1 MYIICFT
8 FKGKILGEGFMK
20 KCLFLL
26 VALFL
31 MLCFLSCTKED
42 ETKGDSSVVLQGDK
56 GGDTSNLSEEEAWKK
71 EPMYGKEVIIGY
83 TGGLCTSA
91 PALTKVKG
99 YFDKCGIDVKVIN
112 VQSKLDS
119 LGTGKIQLMTDH
131 IATLLVPTVNGMDI
145 IFTTGAHTGCK
156 SLYVLKD
163 SGIDSTKDLIGKTV
177 AVPDGIGDSDH
188 NIGLR
193 FFNHDGISPKE
204 VKFRQVELSASILA
218 MENGEIQ
225 AVVMPDQFAETFM
238 QEGKLK
244 IIRSLT
250 FDEDFQKEPCC
261 IHAFSKTFVNENPIT
276 AKKMTKAIKE
286 CSAWIQEN
294 IEEAAQALFDNNW
307 ASGDYDQAVRMMKT
321 YNWTISDEYTEEA
334 LKNIVDDY
342 KTFGLIAENK
352 NTNDVLQTVW
362 KPLLK

>member
-1 MYIICFT
+1 
-8 FKGKILGEGFMK
+8 MK
-20 KCLFLL
+20 KCLILLQALL
-26 VALFL
+26 V
-31 MLCFLSCTKED
+31 LCAFISCTKED
-42 ETKGDSSVVLQGDK
+42 ESKGEANVTLPKEMAGETVL
-56 GGDTSNLSEEEAWKK
+56 LSEEEAWKK

-91 PALTKVKG
+91 PAIAKVRG
-99 YFDKCGIDVKVIN
+99 YFDKCGINVKVVN
-112 VQSKLDS
+112 VRSKLES
-119 LGTGKIQLMTDH
+119 LGTAKIQLMTDH

-156 SLYVLKD
+156 SLYVLAN
-163 SGIDSTKDLIGKTV
+163 SGIESTKDLIGKTV

-193 FFNHDGISPKE
+193 FFNHDGISPNE

-261 IHAFSKTFVNENPIT
+261 IHAFNGTFVKENPIT
-276 AKKMTKAIKE
+276 AKKMTGAIKE
-286 CSAWIQEN
+286 CSQWIQGN
-294 IEEAAQALFDNNW
+294 IEEAAQTLFDNNW
-307 ASGDYDQAVRMMKT
+307 ASGKYDQAVRMMKT
-321 YNWTISDEYTEEA
+321 YNWTISDEYTQEA
-334 LKNIVDDY
+334 LKNIINDY

-352 NTNDVLQTVW
+352 NTDDVLKTVW
-362 KPLLK
+362 NPLLKK